1 MCITRRRGAHTAHTQ
16 TDGLHTRH
24 PLERTHTNTHN
35 DTYNCTKK
43 RTYVHGVK
51 HVGAGQEQHRRLCIR
66 FHYGTRLAF
75 HWRLQRPPRPIA
87 ISGGKLLKS
96 PLRRDTW
103 TSFVLQGGLLSA
115 VDVRSYFPNPTTTQL
130 SCDTEIT
137 SSSERRVG
145 QEGCCVVD
153 VVAMTRVRAVS
164 ARRTFGG
171 HHRHEA
177 EARAN
182 VGRCPAR

>member
-1 MCITRRRGAHTAHTQ
+1 MTLQVGRLDLEHDSYHRLSSEVFGSQLKRIAGATPMCVLTRRRGAHMAHTQ

-103 TSFVLQGGLLSA
+103 TSFSLHGPPSCCRGTDLDRA
-115 VDVRSYFPNPTTTQL
+115 VRSSLPPHL
-130 SCDTEIT
+130 STYL
-137 SSSERRVG
+137 
-145 QEGCCVVD
+145 
-153 VVAMTRVRAVS
+153 A
-164 ARRTFGG
+164 ARRLC
-171 HHRHEA
+171 RS
-177 EARAN
+177 
-182 VGRCPAR
+182 

>member
-1 MCITRRRGAHTAHTQ
+1 MTLQVGRLDLEHDSYHRLSSEVFGSQLKRIAGATPMCVLTRRRGAHMAHTQ

-87 ISGGKLLKS
+87 ISGGDGCSTPHHVVRFVCHVSGVGMVSIVSLLCTVLS
-96 PLRRDTW
+96 PI
-103 TSFVLQGGLLSA
+103 Q
-115 VDVRSYFPNPTTTQL
+115 VD
-130 SCDTEIT
+130 
-137 SSSERRVG
+137 
-145 QEGCCVVD
+145 
-153 VVAMTRVRAVS
+153 MT
-164 ARRTFGG
+164 
-171 HHRHEA
+171 
-177 EARAN
+177 
-182 VGRCPAR
+182 